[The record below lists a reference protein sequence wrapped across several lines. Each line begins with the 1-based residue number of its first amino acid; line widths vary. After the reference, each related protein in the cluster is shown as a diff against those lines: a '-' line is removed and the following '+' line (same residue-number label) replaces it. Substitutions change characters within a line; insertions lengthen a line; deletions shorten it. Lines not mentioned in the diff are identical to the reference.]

1 MAGNDS
7 FTNAPDVQLEGG
19 TYEILRERLTQH
31 GTALKERL
39 DTLNHARKEVFGTI
53 DLQLLGTDRITT
65 TNNCIPADIVA
76 LHNTLLVGYNVHL
89 GLKSET
95 ALSDVFAVYA
105 FDPEQ
110 NTFQARTLDLL
121 ADAQFAEDF
130 QNLYRYYKQTVFAK
144 FAVIGPHLFMVF
156 RVGKSATDIKTFK
169 WLIQDETLSY
179 IDNRSDHEFKY
190 PPQHEFAW
198 QRVTRDMHRQG
209 AHPHISIA
217 DRVFVETVGGDLT
230 IKIEDNTDDGSGIYT
245 EDVEH
250 QDQTLDD
257 AQIHY
262 AIVGNS
268 VLLKIRP
275 YQERADR
282 YIVYNGKI
290 QEARRIDAIR
300 DACVLLPG
308 DHGLLFSN
316 GYYLDTGTYKTFE
329 SATLANMRFEK
340 RITAPNGED
349 FLYVFYNPE
358 TGNYILL
365 SYNLIDQHVETPIVC
380 KGYSIF
386 EDGRLLYF
394 RTTDEPAKHHALQ
407 VWQTPYVSANYSP
420 PIEADSLL
428 YKIGNKDLV
437 RGMAEATE
445 VYALIQRED
454 AYANL
459 YLDLVKKTNDL
470 LDTYYWLDHTEVSN
484 IAAVI
489 RSIKEAA
496 SGAVEAFEKVVRI
509 RKTTQQRTQAVA
521 AEAEDVL
528 ASVRRHAFRSVD
540 QYVQALADLRRLR
553 GTVISLRDLR
563 YVHTTVI
570 DDLESQVTEQTERLS
585 EQCTTFLLEP
595 DALAPYH
602 ERVDAL
608 SSSIEQIS
616 KVVDAQSLTQ
626 DLDAAGHELDLL
638 IEIVSNLKITD
649 ATQTTQIIDAISAI
663 YARLNQY
670 KAQLKQRTQELGET
684 ESAAAFS
691 AQTKLLSQSVINYL
705 DVADTPAK
713 CDEYL
718 TKVMVQISELEGRFA
733 EFETFSTQLAEKREE
748 IYAAFESQRVRLVEA
763 HNKRTNA
770 LFRTAERILD
780 GIRTRV
786 KRFDTLDAI
795 HGYFAADLMVGKIR
809 NLVQKL
815 TDLADPVKADN
826 IKSQL
831 QTIREEAVRDLKD
844 RQDLFVDGRNQ
855 IQFGEHVFSVQTQP
869 FELTTVLRDDH
880 LYVHLTGTEFFE
892 PLDDPA
898 FQTTRAFWTQEV
910 LSENPEVYRGAYL
923 AYVILRAAEAGTS
936 TSVETLHHVDDATL
950 LTHVQAFMGPRYDE
964 AYLKGVHDHDAA
976 KLLRA
981 LLQIRQEANLLRYS
995 PTTRACALLYWE
1007 HFADGEQ
1014 KNQQAARLR
1023 SLRTVFQL
1031 FPSGQNH
1038 YDPIQDLQAAI
1049 AAFAAETGLFDPDVI
1064 PEAGAYLFHELTQDD
1079 LTAVSTE
1086 ALNLTESFQMHLH
1099 EHQFDRAYQEAVT
1112 RLQDDPVGR
1121 FDLIRTWL
1129 GAFIQETQPKA
1140 LGAYVDEA
1148 ALLLFSPTLTPTQ
1161 VTALS
1166 TSHTLTGL
1174 LGTHPQ
1180 IQQGTYHLEYS
1191 QFMQTLKRFA
1201 TTTVPAYRAYVSQKH
1216 NLLTTY
1222 RKRLRLE
1229 AFKPRVL
1236 TSFVRN
1242 QLIDHV
1248 FLPLIGDN
1256 LAKQIGTAGDTSSSA
1271 RMGLLL
1277 LISPPGYGK
1286 TTLMEY
1292 VASRLGLIFV
1302 KVNGPSIGHNVTSLD
1317 PDEAPNAAAREE
1329 IQKLN
1334 LALVM
1339 GDNVMLYLDDIQH
1352 CHPEFLQKFISLCDA
1367 QRRIE
1372 GVYRG
1377 KSQTYDL
1384 RGKKV
1389 AVVMAG
1395 NPYTESGERF
1405 RIPDML
1411 ANRADTYNLG
1421 DIIGGRADSFKLSYL
1436 ENAMTANAA
1445 LKPLA
1450 TRNPQDVYAFL
1461 RFAQTDSR
1469 EALEVEGTY
1478 TPEEISEI
1486 VAILKKLMVVR
1497 DTILRV
1503 NQAYIAS
1510 AAQADAYRT
1519 EPPFLLQGSYRNMN
1533 RLAEKVV
1540 PIMNDAELDRLLLSH
1555 YEQEAQLLTGSAEA
1569 NLLKFK
1575 QLQGILTEAE
1585 TNRWVAIKKTFRKNQ
1600 AFHGL
1605 DAGDQMV
1612 QVLAQLSALTEGLSG
1627 IKEVLASAVTQKQNS
1642 NSSYRINEIIDP
1654 DENA

>member
-1 MAGNDS
+1 MAGTDS
-7 FTNAPDVQLEGG
+7 ISSDSDVQLEGG
-19 TYEILRERLTQH
+19 TYEILRERLAQH
-31 GTALKERL
+31 GTALQERL
-39 DTLNHARKEVFGTI
+39 DALNHDRKEVFGTI

-95 ALSDVFAVYA
+95 ARSDVFAVYH
-105 FDPEQ
+105 FDANQ
-110 NTFQARTLDLL
+110 NTFQGRSLDLL
-121 ADAQFAEDF
+121 ADPQFGEDF

-169 WLIQDETLSY
+169 WLLDDDSLTYL
-179 IDNRSDHEFKY
+179 DNRSDHEFKY
-190 PPQHEFAW
+190 PSQHEFDW
-198 QRVTRDMHRQG
+198 QRITRDMHRHG
-209 AHPHISIA
+209 THPHISIE

-230 IKIEDNTDDGSGIYT
+230 IKIEDNTDDGAGIYQ

-250 QDQTLDD
+250 HDQTLDD
-257 AQIHY
+257 AQIQY
-262 AIVGNS
+262 AVVGNT

-282 YIVYNGKI
+282 YIVYNDKI

-308 DHGLLFSN
+308 DHGLIFSN

-340 RITAPNGED
+340 RIAAPNGED

-358 TGNYILL
+358 MGSYVLL
-365 SYNLIDQHVETPIVC
+365 SYNLIEQHVETPIVC

-386 EDGRLLYF
+386 DNGRLLYF
-394 RTTDEPAKHHALQ
+394 KSTGEPAKHHALQ

-420 PIEADSLL
+420 PIEADSFL

-437 RGMAEATE
+437 HGMAEATE
-445 VYALIQRED
+445 VYNLIQRDE

-459 YLDLVKKTNDL
+459 YLDLVKKTSDL
-470 LDTYYWLDHTEVSN
+470 LDSYYWLDRSETHNLAE
-484 IAAVI
+484 VI

-496 SGAVEAFEKVVRI
+496 SGAVEAFEKVVRV
-509 RKTTQQRTQAVA
+509 RKNTQQRTQTVA
-521 AEAEDVL
+521 AEAEAVL
-528 ASVRRHAFRSVD
+528 ARVRRHTFRSVD

-553 GTVISLRDLR
+553 GSIISLRDLR
-563 YVHTTVI
+563 YANTAHI
-570 DDLESQVTEQTERLS
+570 DDLEAQVIEQTENLS
-585 EQCTTFLLEP
+585 EHCTAFLLEP

-602 ERVDAL
+602 ERINLLAGTL
-608 SSSIEQIS
+608 EQVH
-616 KVVDAQSLTQ
+616 KVVDAQALTK
-626 DLDAAGHELDLL
+626 DLDAAGAELDLL
-638 IEIVSNLKITD
+638 TEIVSNLKITD
-649 ATQTTQIIDAISAI
+649 ATQTTHIIDAISSI
-663 YARLNQY
+663 YARLNQH
-670 KAQLKQRTQELGET
+670 KAQLKQRTQELGKT
-684 ESAAAFS
+684 ERAAAFS

-733 EFETFSTQLAEKREE
+733 EFEAFSTQLAEKRDE
-748 IYAAFESQRVRLVEA
+748 IYTAFESQRVRLVEA
-763 HNKRTNA
+763 HNKRTIT

-780 GIRTRV
+780 GIRTRI

-795 HGYFAADLMVGKIR
+795 NSYFAADLMVGKIR
-809 NLVQKL
+809 DLVQQL
-815 TDLADPVKADN
+815 TDLEDPVKADN
-826 IKSQL
+826 ITGQL
-831 QTIREEAVRDLKD
+831 HVIREEAVRDLKD

-855 IQFGEHVFSVQTQP
+855 IQFGDHVFSVQTQP
-869 FELTTVLRDDH
+869 FELTTVLRDDA

-892 PLDDPA
+892 PLDDPT
-898 FQTTRAFWTQEV
+898 FQATRPFWSQEV
-910 LSENPEVYRGAYL
+910 VSENAEVYRGAYL
-923 AYVILRAAEAGTS
+923 AYLILQAAEAGTG
-936 TSVETLHHVDDATL
+936 TAITDLHHADADTL
-950 LTHVQAFMGPRYDE
+950 LAHVQTFMGPRYDE
-964 AYLKGVHDHDAA
+964 AYLKGVHDRDAA

-981 LLQIRQEANLLRYS
+981 LLHIRQEANLLRYS

-1007 HFADGEQ
+1007 HFADGDQ
-1014 KNQQAARLR
+1014 KKQQAARLR

-1031 FPSGQNH
+1031 FPNGQES

-1049 AAFAAETGLFDPDVI
+1049 AVFATETSLFDVATVQN
-1064 PEAGAYLFHELTQDD
+1064 AGAYLFYELTQDD
-1079 LTAVSTE
+1079 LTVVSAE
-1086 ALNLTESFQMHLH
+1086 AQDLTHSFQAHLQ
-1099 EHQFDRAYQEAVT
+1099 EHQFERAYQEAIT
-1112 RLQDDPVGR
+1112 RLTDDPVGR
-1121 FDLIRTWL
+1121 FDLMRTWL
-1129 GAFIQETQPKA
+1129 RAFVRETAAAAQH
-1140 LGAYVDEA
+1140 AYVDEA
-1148 ALLLFSPTLTPTQ
+1148 ALLLFSPALTPTH
-1161 VTALS
+1161 VTAVD
-1166 TSHTLTGL
+1166 TSQMITDL
-1174 LGTHPQ
+1174 LGTHSQ
-1180 IQQGTYHLEYS
+1180 IQQGTYHLDYS
-1191 QFMQTLKRFA
+1191 RFMQTLQRFA
-1201 TTTVPAYRAYVSQKH
+1201 TTTVPAYRAYISQKQDV
-1216 NLLTTY
+1216 LTTY

-1229 AFKPRVL
+1229 SFKPQVL

-1242 QLIDHV
+1242 RLIDHV

-1256 LAKQIGTAGDTSSSA
+1256 LAKQIGTVGDTSPTA

-1317 PDEAPNAAAREE
+1317 PAEAPNAAAREE
-1329 IQKLN
+1329 VEKLN

-1372 GVYRG
+1372 GVYQGESR
-1377 KSQTYDL
+1377 TYDL

-1421 DIIGGRADSFKLSYL
+1421 DIIGGRADTFKLSYL

-1445 LKPLA
+1445 LKPLV
-1450 TRNPQDVYAFL
+1450 TRNPKDLYAFL
-1461 RFAQTDSR
+1461 QFAQTDSR
-1469 EALEVEGTY
+1469 EALDVESTY

-1486 VAILKKLMVVR
+1486 VAVLKKLAVVR

-1540 PIMNDAELDRLLLSH
+1540 PIMNDDELNRLLLTH
-1555 YEQEAQLLTGSAEA
+1555 YEQEAQLLTGHAEA

-1575 QLQGILTEAE
+1575 DLQGILTNKEAD
-1585 TNRWVAIKKTFRKNQ
+1585 RWEAIKKTFRKNQ
-1600 AFHGL
+1600 AFFGL
-1605 DAGDQMV
+1605 DAGDHMT
-1612 QVLAQLSALTEGLSG
+1612 QVLAQLHAVGEGLSG
-1627 IKEVLASAVTQKQNS
+1627 IKDVLNAAVTQHLPDQAP
-1642 NSSYRINEIIDP
+1642 YRIQEGIAP
-1654 DENA
+1654 DES